1 MCVCVCVC
9 WAFCLN
15 TECEST
21 AVSFQVIIIFYHYC
35 FLWGCFNISTAYASI
50 CGTNSRGLRSPES
63 LSTAEQAFQWMDSWW
78 ERTQEE
84 EVCVFLTGRDQRKYF
99 RLNKL
104 VIRGHDIISHR
115 GQVSTA
121 LQSTNTQGW
130 ELNSIT
136 QIWKQTFFQLCLN
149 DSFLDRGLAFQFC
162 GITVTKV
169 SQCRHGHTTDSNER
183 YLNQKV

>member
-1 MCVCVCVC
+1 MLIRNNPASIRRRVIGLPLLSPHLSPFADRITGYYPSGSLRISLGLQMAKTHKQMVCVCVRAC
-9 WAFCLN
+9 VRWAFCLN

-78 ERTQEE
+78 ERTQKE
-84 EVCVFLTGRDQRKYF
+84 EVCAFLTGRDRRKYF

-104 VIRGHDIISHR
+104 VIGGHDIIFVESKYQQPFNLPMLED
-115 GQVSTA
+115 G
-121 LQSTNTQGW
+121 N
-130 ELNSIT
+130 
-136 QIWKQTFFQLCLN
+136 
-149 DSFLDRGLAFQFC
+149 
-162 GITVTKV
+162 
-169 SQCRHGHTTDSNER
+169 
-183 YLNQKV
+183 